1 MKSTTEWMRWI
12 THVVVICVTCGV
24 MTTSF
29 TPVSIGWQCILLW
42 LYQVNLTTLCYG
54 LLNALMKIKQ
64 MFQMSLLN
72 CYISSVWML
81 WIPRMEWETY
91 LKVKNMNIFK
101 FGFYSGDWVRRLPL
115 INMQQLTGKWPSTFV
130 ELCFTL
136 SYMYKHFLCTV
147 APLWK
152 VSVKVVKYI
161 QIYYM
166 FQVHIDDVNSYMATC
181 LVQFI
186 AHIKS
191 VIKSPQ

>member
-12 THVVVICVTCGV
+12 THVVICVTCGV

-115 INMQQLTGKWPSTFV
+115 INMQQLTGKWPSTSVVFYIV
-130 ELCFTL
+130 IHVQAFSLHC
-136 SYMYKHFLCTV
+136 CTS
-147 APLWK
+147 LK
-152 VSVKVVKYI
+152 SECEGCKIYSNILYVSGTYWW
-161 QIYYM
+161 
-166 FQVHIDDVNSYMATC
+166 C
-181 LVQFI
+181 
-186 AHIKS
+186 
-191 VIKSPQ
+191 